1 MQWRDKRRGHQ
12 GRHRLPPQP
21 RPVLICPLAAIADVT
36 GTHVCVGRAAETLS
50 AFPLLGSS
58 KGLGY
63 LATASESGFVPGT
76 INTHNSLDYIEYS
89 GVVLGQ
95 LSD

>member
-1 MQWRDKRRGHQ
+1 MG
-12 GRHRLPPQP
+12 
-21 RPVLICPLAAIADVT
+21 I
-36 GTHVCVGRAAETLS
+36 AAETLS

-63 LATASESGFVPGT
+63 LATASASGFVPGT
-76 INTHNSLDYIEYS
+76 INTRNSLDYIECS
-89 GVVLGQ
+89 GVVLGP